1 MITVVRSARVNRPGA
16 GEAYNQRVATMP
28 RPSPHGSPWPR
39 RYFNAGRDALRA
51 TLGRD
56 SALAMKAT
64 ANDWVAVAM
73 LLCVACSGGDDTGRT
88 EVASVGDPP
97 AAGQP
102 AMTPAT
108 PSGQGAVVS
117 AVPTEPA
124 IEAPAES
131 LPPEPP
137 GVATEPSAGSD
148 VEDVTGA
155 GEPMP
160 QGMPAVEPATPSEP
174 TSGEPAETA
183 PDPAGEPPVV
193 VVPDT
198 EMDET
203 QPPGEVP
210 ADGASVL
217 GVSEMGGSGS
227 SDDRYA
233 SGDVTRN
240 GQNYFFMANG
250 WGPGFISQTVSWEGT
265 SFVVESME
273 GQVGSNYEPASYP
286 TVFCGDYSSERS
298 LECGLPAPLS
308 EIEQLRTGWRWDPA
322 GNTGEFNAAYDIW
335 LGDGD
340 GFAGFAMVWLREPP
354 GQQPAGS
361 LILEDVEVTNV
372 PGTWDIW
379 EGTVYNRVPIIN
391 WVRNEGEDTLEME
404 FDIMDFVR
412 DAEARGLQ
420 LPGNVVNAVAVGFEI
435 WEGPISNLAT
445 EDFYLDVIPVQ

>member
-1 MITVVRSARVNRPGA
+1 
-16 GEAYNQRVATMP
+16 
-28 RPSPHGSPWPR
+28 
-39 RYFNAGRDALRA
+39 
-51 TLGRD
+51 
-56 SALAMKAT
+56 MKAT
-64 ANDWVAVAM
+64 ANDWVAVAV
-73 LLCVACSGGDDTGRT
+73 LLCVACSGGNDTGST
-88 EVASVGDPP
+88 DVASGSDLP
-97 AAGQP
+97 ASGQP
-102 AMTPAT
+102 AVTPTT
-108 PSGQGAVVS
+108 PSGQGVVIG
-117 AVPTEPA
+117 AMPTESGA
-124 IEAPAES
+124 EAPGES
-131 LPPEPP
+131 LPPDQPD
-137 GVATEPSAGSD
+137 VATESSAGND
-148 VEDVTGA
+148 VEDVIGI

-160 QGMPAVEPATPSEP
+160 QDVPTAEPETPTEPA
-174 TSGEPAETA
+174 SGEPAEDVSA
-183 PDPAGEPPVV
+183 PDPVAEPPIVDV
-193 VVPDT
+193 S
-198 EMDET
+198 EAENDET
-203 QPPGEVP
+203 PPSEETST
-210 ADGASVL
+210 DGPSVL
-217 GVSEMGGSGS
+217 GTAEMGGSGS

-233 SGDVTRN
+233 NGDVTRN

-286 TVFCGDYSSERS
+286 TVFCGDYSNERS

-361 LILEDVEVTNV
+361 LILEDVEVLNV

-379 EGTVYNRVPIIN
+379 EGTVYERVPIIN
-391 WVRNEGEDTLEME
+391 WVRNEGEDTTELE

-445 EDFYLDVIPVQ
+445 EDFYLDVVAMQ